1 MPNYDK
7 TLAQGNVIGSLVM
20 AVMDPEQPDVE
31 AVFRDFRTCLNDYD
45 SWAESFWA
53 GWALDFE
60 QVFKV
65 GNEVSLAAPKNLD
78 KPISATVV
86 ACPAEGPLTLVH
98 MFQAARFVPIGDT
111 PVMLEPVIGGEPG
124 QETFGEPIHH
134 VIGPSGILE
143 VPECWRGQRYRI
155 TFFPHVTADHV
166 KALYASYQ
174 GVIDELEG
182 WLKEEWEQ
190 FLSLIHI

>member
-53 GWALDFE
+53 GWALDLE

-65 GNEVSLAAPKNLD
+65 GNEVSLAAPKKTWIN
-78 KPISATVV
+78 PSA
-86 ACPAEGPLTLVH
+86 PRWWLV
-98 MFQAARFVPIGDT
+98 RR
-111 PVMLEPVIGGEPG
+111 
-124 QETFGEPIHH
+124 
-134 VIGPSGILE
+134 
-143 VPECWRGQRYRI
+143 RGR
-155 TFFPHVTADHV
+155 
-166 KALYASYQ
+166 
-174 GVIDELEG
+174 
-182 WLKEEWEQ
+182 
-190 FLSLIHI
+190 